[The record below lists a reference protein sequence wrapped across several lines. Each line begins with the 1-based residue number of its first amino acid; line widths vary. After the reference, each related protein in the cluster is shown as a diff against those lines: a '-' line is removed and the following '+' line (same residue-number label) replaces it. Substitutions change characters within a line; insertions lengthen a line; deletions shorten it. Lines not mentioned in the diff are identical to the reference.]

1 MPDFARTIRLNH
13 DPGWAVR
20 SHGWPT
26 LAPCSLDA
34 NTLQWIATLPSGAAQ
49 TVTIRWRKGSRT
61 LRIAADASLNRR
73 HGDAVDAAVRRMF
86 FAAEKFDAFW
96 QHCASHP
103 VLKRCA
109 LERAGAMFRSATLYE
124 DLVKTICTTNCT
136 WGNTKRMVHE
146 LCRLLGEAE
155 NGPIRPIGPIRQ
167 ISRGGPIENGQPRH
181 AFPTIEAVAR
191 ARHTTLLKAGLGY
204 RAPYIRDLSRAILD
218 GALDLHAWETERDAA
233 KLRHDL
239 LAVKG
244 IGPYAAN
251 HLLML
256 LGHYDFI
263 PCDSVAREFLG
274 LPTGATARE
283 VDKAMHTRYE
293 PWGKYAALAYMLERV
308 IVDSMDN

>member
-1 MPDFARTIRLNH
+1 MSGFARTLRLNH

-26 LAPCSLDA
+26 LAPCNLDA

-49 TVTIRWRKGSRT
+49 TVTIRWRNGSRT

-73 HGDAVDAAVRRMF
+73 DGEAVESSVRRMF
-86 FAAEKFDAFW
+86 FATEKFDAFW
-96 QHCASHP
+96 KHCASHP
-103 VLKRCA
+103 ALKRCA
-109 LERAGAMFRSATLYE
+109 QERAGAMFRSATLYE

-136 WGNTKRMVHE
+136 WGNTKSMVRK
-146 LCRLLGEAE
+146 LCLLLGEAE
-155 NGPIRPIGPIRQ
+155 NGPIRPIRR
-167 ISRGGPIENGQPRH
+167 ISPIENGQPRH
-181 AFPTIEAVAR
+181 AFPSIDTVAR

-204 RAPYIRDLSRAILD
+204 RAAYIRDLSRAILD
-218 GALDLHAWETERDAA
+218 GSLDLHTWETERDTA
-233 KLRHDL
+233 KLRQDL

-256 LGHYDFI
+256 LGHYDLI

-274 LPTGATARE
+274 LPVRATARE

-293 PWGKYAALAYMLERV
+293 PWGRYAALAYMLERAV
-308 IVDSMDN
+308 HYEL